1 MMQPR
6 WRALLVLAGARTSMG
21 FQFQSLGSVAPGL
34 MADVGIDYTE
44 LGTLIGLYFTPGL
57 AMALPGAALGR
68 RFGDAR
74 MVKAGL
80 LLMAAGG
87 ALAAL
92 APNAAWLAAGR
103 LASGTGGVLL
113 NVLMAKMVADWF
125 AGEREITLAMAV
137 FINSFP
143 VGVGLAV
150 LVLAPVAATAGWS
163 VGLGVAAA
171 CALASLLL
179 LRVAYAPHP
188 NDGTGA
194 TAAAPWRLPGRE
206 AALVSLA
213 GVMWGIQNGAFAVMF
228 GFAPAFLAD
237 AGTPPATAGL
247 WVGGA
252 SWLAVVGGIAA
263 GALVQRGLRPS
274 VALATG
280 LLGWA
285 ACLGALALGAPS
297 GPALVFAGFAMGMPT
312 GVIMSLPAQA
322 LSPANRALG
331 MGLFYVWLYIG
342 HGGLPPLAGWLRD
355 RTGGPE
361 TPLLLCA
368 ALVLAM
374 LPLFGLFRAAQ
385 ARWSDPSG
393 GPGGPNEARKPA
405 E

>member
-1 MMQPR
+1 MQPR

-21 FQFQSLGSVAPGL
+21 FQFQSLGAVAPGL
-34 MADVGIDYTE
+34 MADVGIDYAE

-68 RFGDAR
+68 RFGDER
-74 MVKAGL
+74 MVTAGL
-80 LLMAAGG
+80 VLMATGG
-87 ALAAL
+87 TVAALAADPL
-92 APNAAWLAAGR
+92 WLSAGR
-103 LASGTGGVLL
+103 LVSGSGGVLL

-150 LVLAPVAATAGWS
+150 LLLAPLAAVAGWS
-163 VGLGVAAA
+163 AGLGVAAGF
-171 CALASLLL
+171 ALAALLL
-179 LRVAYAPHP
+179 LRLAYAPHP
-188 NDGTGA
+188 NDGAGA
-194 TAAAPWRLPGRE
+194 SAAAPWRLPAHE

-213 GVMWGIQNGAFAVMF
+213 GLMWAIQNGAFAVMF

-237 AGTPPATAGL
+237 SGVPPAAAGL

-252 SWLAVVGGIAA
+252 SWLAVAAGIGA
-263 GALVQRGLRPS
+263 GALVQRGLPPS
-274 VALATG
+274 VAMALG
-280 LLGWA
+280 VLGWA
-285 ACLGALALGAPS
+285 GCLAALARGAPA
-297 GPALVFAGFAMGMPT
+297 GPALLAAGLTMGLPT
-312 GVIMSLPAQA
+312 GVIMSLPAKA

-361 TPLLLCA
+361 VPLLLCA
-368 ALVLAM
+368 TLILVM
-374 LPLFGLFRAAQ
+374 LPMFGLFRAGQAQ
-385 ARWSDPSG
+385 WHAPEKRTS
-393 GPGGPNEARKPA
+393 PG
-405 E
+405 